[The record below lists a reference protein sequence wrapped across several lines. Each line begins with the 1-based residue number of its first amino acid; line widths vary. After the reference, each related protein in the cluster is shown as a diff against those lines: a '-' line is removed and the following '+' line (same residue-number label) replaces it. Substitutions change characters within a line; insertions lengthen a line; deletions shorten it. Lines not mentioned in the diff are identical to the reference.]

1 MSAAAGTA
9 PTPVAPPSDPTAL
22 ALEPLRAALLA
33 RATTEADRLR
43 ADAEAEA
50 RRRVDAARREAGQL
64 VADARTR
71 GAVEAGWIL
80 AAEDASARRAARA
93 VVLTAQREAWE
104 HLREESRAA
113 VRALLRDPAVRAR
126 LAARLTERLPG
137 ATIHDLADGGLSA
150 QTTDGRSVDASVEA
164 LVERALPVIEG
175 ERLWSA
181 P

>member
-1 MSAAAGTA
+1 MSATAGTA
-9 PTPVAPPSDPTAL
+9 PASPVAPPSAAEVAL
-22 ALEPLRAALLA
+22 GPLRAGLLA
-33 RATTEADRLR
+33 RASAEADRVR
-43 ADAEAEA
+43 AEAEAEA

-64 VADARTR
+64 VADARAR
-71 GAVEAGWIL
+71 GAAEAGWIL
-80 AAEDASARRAARA
+80 AAEEASARRAARA
-93 VVLTAQREAWE
+93 LVLSAQREAWD

-113 VRALLRDPAVRAR
+113 VRALLRDPAVRDR

-150 QTTDGRSVDASVEA
+150 QTADGRSVDASVEA
-164 LVERALPVIEG
+164 LVERVLPGIEG

>member
-1 MSAAAGTA
+1 VV
-9 PTPVAPPSDPTAL
+9 PRSDPTRA

-33 RATTEADRLR
+33 QAAAEADRIR

-64 VADARTR
+64 VADARAR
-71 GAVEAGWIL
+71 GAAEAGWIL
-80 AAEDASARRAARA
+80 AAEEASARRAARA

-104 HLREESRAA
+104 HLREESCAA

-137 ATIHDLADGGLSA
+137 ATVHDLVDGGLA
-150 QTTDGRSVDASVEA
+150 AETPDGRSIDASVEA
-164 LVERALPVIEG
+164 LVAQALPVIEG